1 MNRGIFAQSADR
13 RAFTLIE
20 LVVVLGIL
28 SLLLVVA
35 VPRVGALYD
44 RQLVE
49 QQVRLLEKDLIW
61 LRAEA
66 QRSGENASFARSSG
80 GYSLTVRDADGTH
93 TQTKTLVSERMR
105 LQTSSLDGGIVF
117 EPRGTAY
124 VKCTLTLRCGEQART
139 LVVSNLGRIRVGV
152 PA

>member
-1 MNRGIFAQSADR
+1 MNRENFSPSARR

-28 SLLLVVA
+28 SLLLVVT

-66 QRSGENASFARSSG
+66 QRSGEKASFARCEG
-80 GYSLTVRDADGTH
+80 GYRLTVRDAN
-93 TQTKTLVSERMR
+93 
-105 LQTSSLDGGIVF
+105 
-117 EPRGTAY
+117 
-124 VKCTLTLRCGEQART
+124 GEQRT
-139 LVVSNLGRIRVGV
+139 DTDKSAGQ
-152 PA
+152 

>member
-1 MNRGIFAQSADR
+1 MNRENFSPSARR

-28 SLLLVVA
+28 SLLLVVT

-66 QRSGENASFARSSG
+66 QRSGEKASFVRCEG
-80 GYSLTVRDADGTH
+80 GYRLTVRDANGEQ
-93 TQTKTLVSERMR
+93 TQTKAF
-105 LQTSSLDGGIVF
+105 D
-117 EPRGTAY
+117 
-124 VKCTLTLRCGEQART
+124 KCTLTVRCGEQART

-152 PA
+152 AS